1 MLPLALLVV
10 KIHWNLQ
17 FVVVEGVGVMVV
29 GSIGSVQALQP
40 FLLFLHKVGVGA
52 SAGGGHAGQPAV
64 GSRLIP
70 GWNRRWGR
78 SSRG

>member
-1 MLPLALLVV
+1 M
-10 KIHWNLQ
+10 
-17 FVVVEGVGVMVV
+17 MVV
-29 GSIGSVQALQP
+29 GSIGSMQALQP
-40 FLLFLHKVGVGA
+40 FLLFLHEVGVGA
-52 SAGGGHAGQPAV
+52 SAGGGHASQPAV